1 VSEMTDTICLAK
13 GLEKSQSWITAQALH
28 GISQFDQAMVDSYPD
43 SQISLQG
50 ARQYLATIGDV
61 CNYIAAVEQIDWAR
75 YFPRDAK
82 VLDIGCGGG
91 WLTAMLSRMD
101 SVKVIYPLDSS
112 KHFLNKLLPQV
123 LELMQGCP
131 EKVSVIEGLFEPL
144 FFDDGALD
152 VVVAS
157 SALHHADN
165 LESVLREIRR
175 SLKPGGLLFV
185 LNETPWPGYRH
196 LVSVCAAAVR
206 IARDLL
212 RERYQATS
220 PSISSSGYLYDPK
233 LGDRDYPLWYWHKAL
248 EMAGFSVETVVNT
261 GLPTVKGSN
270 GRSLSHFIC
279 RAV

>member
-1 VSEMTDTICLAK
+1 MNEMK
-13 GLEKSQSWITAQALH
+13 GAACDANGVTKSDSWIVGQALH
-28 GISQFDQAMVDSYPD
+28 GVSQFDQAMMNSYPD
-43 SQISLQG
+43 SQASMQR
-50 ARQYLATIGDV
+50 AHEYLGTIGDV
-61 CNYIAAVEQIDWAR
+61 CNYIAAVEQVEWAR
-75 YFPRDAK
+75 YLPHDSK

-91 WLTAMLSRMD
+91 WLTAMLSRLD

-112 KHFLNKLLPQV
+112 KHFLNTLLPQV
-123 LELMQGCP
+123 MELMHGRR

-175 SLKPGGLLFV
+175 CLKPGGLLFV

-196 LVSVCAAAVR
+196 LVSVCVAAVR
-206 IARDLL
+206 IAWDLL
-212 RERYQATS
+212 RKRYQAAS

-233 LGDRDYPLWYWHKAL
+233 LGDRDYPLWYWRKAL
-248 EMAGFSVETVVNT
+248 AVAGFSVESVVNT

-270 GRSLSHFIC
+270 GRSLIHFVC